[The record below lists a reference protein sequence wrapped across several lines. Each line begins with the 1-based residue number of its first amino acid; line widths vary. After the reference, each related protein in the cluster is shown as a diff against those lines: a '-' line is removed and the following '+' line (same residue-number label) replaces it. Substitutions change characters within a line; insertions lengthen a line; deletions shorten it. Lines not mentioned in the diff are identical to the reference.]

1 MTRSKP
7 TTIGFVDDYL
17 AALLAQASHL
27 ISSEFHR
34 IVRRHDL
41 SVSEWRV
48 LATLASLVDGQSSSV
63 GRLAEITLSKQS
75 TLTRLLDRMQL
86 KGHVRRVSNKTDRRI
101 TTVRITAT
109 GRRVVAGLVVAA
121 TEHERR
127 VLEPFGHSSAEEL
140 KRTLRQ
146 IIELYRGE
154 NSLLPALDS
163 SAANKAKFG
172 FDGVASS
179 P

>member
-1 MTRSKP
+1 MTATKP
-7 TTIGFVDDYL
+7 ATIGFVDDYL

-63 GRLAEITLSKQS
+63 GRLADITLSKQS

-86 KGHVRRVSNKTDRRI
+86 KGHVKRVSNKSDRRI
-101 TTVRITAT
+101 TTVRITAS
-109 GRRVVAGLVVAA
+109 GRRVVAGLISAA
-121 TEHERR
+121 KEHEQR
-127 VLEPFGHSSAEEL
+127 VLEPFGLGSAEAL

-146 IIELYRGE
+146 IIDLHRRE
-154 NSLLPALDS
+154 NSPRLALDS
-163 SAANKAKFG
+163 RALDKAEFTFDDNIPSA
-172 FDGVASS
+172 
-179 P
+179 